1 MISVKGIIGNEKG
14 QFSLVRLI
22 SAVKKEPQNKP
33 LHIMIDSPGGDGELA
48 FGMHDYLRGLKRTII
63 TECTGMCASAAS
75 ILFLSGDK
83 RIAGC
88 PVMIHNPWMDASGDS
103 EQLRMAADWIE
114 KFEKRTEKFYSEKT
128 GLDSATLSSLMRAET
143 YMSPTQAVELGF
155 ATSSRQI
162 AKALIHNANQ
172 FQTNMTKKTEKKGR
186 IARAIAILMGED
198 DVANML
204 DLTAANG
211 DIIVIDREEGE
222 PQVGDAAT
230 PDGSHVMPDGSTIVI
245 ADGVITEIIPPESEP
260 GSEEEM
266 AQLRKEN
273 EDLKTEIA
281 AMKATAKTQDEMA
294 QLNAIKMA
302 GGSDWLAKQCSTY
315 KPATRKAVMAKE
327 VEEKPLSKT
336 AQKLAEI
343 KKERGL

>member
-1 MISVKGIIGNEKG
+1 MINVKGVIGNEKG
-14 QFSLVRLI
+14 QYSLVRLI

-33 LHIMIDSPGGDGELA
+33 IHIMINSPGGDGDLA
-48 FGMHDYLRGLKRTII
+48 FDMHDYLRSLKRPII

-103 EQLRMAADWIE
+103 EQLRMYADWIE

-162 AKALIHNANQ
+162 AKALIHNSNQ
-172 FQTNMTKKTEKKGR
+172 FQTNMTKKTDKKGR
-186 IARAIAILMGED
+186 MARALEILFGDEN
-198 DVANML
+198 ANML

-211 DIIVIDREEGE
+211 DLIVIDREEGE
-222 PQVGDAAT
+222 PEVGDAAS

-245 ADGVITEIIPPESEP
+245 TDGVITEIITPE
-260 GSEEEM
+260 GEEEEI
-266 AQLRKEN
+266 AELRKEN
-273 EDLKTEIA
+273 EALKAEIA
-281 AMKATAKTQDEMA
+281 TMKATVKTQDEMA

-315 KPATRKAVMAKE
+315 KPAARKAVMSGGGE
-327 VEEKPLSKT
+327 VKPLSKT
-336 AQKLAEI
+336 AQELAELR
-343 KKERGL
+343 KARGL